1 MIMKTIFDSII
12 VNYAE
17 YSYFKQLPVPDRINY
32 FFEIYE
38 ASLIRNNGLDLSKFF
53 DTVKDSFAEE
63 KSDRVQLPDDRD
75 HVDVMIDDHNM
86 MIESNSLR
94 ALRHIVYKFIESGYI
109 LQRDQQM
116 EKMFRKDKITK
127 YLRIFQ
133 IVDQTSSIC
142 TN

>member
-1 MIMKTIFDSII
+1 MKTIFDSII

-63 KSDRVQLPDDRD
+63 KPDRVQLPDDRD

>member
-1 MIMKTIFDSII
+1 MKTIFDSIV

-17 YSYFKQLPVPDRINY
+17 YSYFKQLPISDRINY
-32 FFEIYE
+32 FFDIYE

-63 KSDRVQLPDDRD
+63 KPDHVQLPDDRD

-109 LQRDQQM
+109 LRRDQQM

>member
-1 MIMKTIFDSII
+1 MKTIFDSII

>member
-1 MIMKTIFDSII
+1 MKTIFDSIV

-17 YSYFKQLPVPDRINY
+17 YSYFKQLPISDRINY
-32 FFEIYE
+32 FFDIYE

-63 KSDRVQLPDDRD
+63 KPDHVQLPDDRD

>member
-1 MIMKTIFDSII
+1 MKTIFDSIV

-17 YSYFKQLPVPDRINY
+17 YSYFKQLPISDRINY
-32 FFEIYE
+32 FFDIYE

-63 KSDRVQLPDDRD
+63 KPEHSQFPMDRD

-109 LQRDQQM
+109 LRRDTQM